1 MKIWHIL
8 FVASLAA
15 LISCTGEKRGY
26 NREVDVLI
34 VGGGASGTTAG
45 IQAARLGASTLIVEE
60 TPWLGGMLT
69 SAGVSAI
76 DGNYRL
82 HSGLWEEF
90 RQNLYDYYGG
100 ADSVKTGWV
109 SNVLFEPSVGAGIL
123 LKMAQAEQKLEVK
136 FESKLQSLQKTED
149 GWVAC
154 FISDEG
160 SFSVKT
166 SVLIDGTELGDVA
179 KMAGIRYDIGM
190 DSRYETGE
198 AIAPEK
204 ANNIVQDLTY
214 VVILKDY
221 GEGADKTI
229 PRPENYDPTPFL
241 CTCENGGCKEDIY
254 GRKPWGCDYMM
265 EYGRLPN
272 NKFMINWPMNGNDY
286 YVNVIEMSEEERQAA
301 YDEAKWYTRCYL
313 YYLQTELGFKNL
325 GIAEGEFPTND
336 GFPLFPYHRESRRI
350 EGKVRFTINDLAQPF
365 DQTTALYRTGIAV
378 GDYPI
383 DHHHAAYSDPSEVPD
398 LHFYPVPSYAL
409 PLGTLI
415 PAMQEDFIVA
425 EKSISVTNIV
435 NGTTRLQPVCL
446 LIGQASGALAAL
458 AVQNGVSPAD
468 VPVRKVQKA
477 LLDAGAYIQPYA
489 DVTPSESYWEA
500 VQRIGATGIIKGEGK
515 NEGWANL
522 TLFHPDSVMTSA
534 ALTEGIKE
542 MIPDFEFNFKGSF
555 VTVEEAGKVA
565 KEMGD
570 LIGTCKKSNN
580 DILQQKIR
588 EIWEIYNFGIFQSD
602 FLVSRCQMAV
612 ILHEIAD
619 PFNLE
624 IDVEGFFKHEHIN
637 PH

>member
-8 FVASLAA
+8 LVASLAA

-26 NREVDVLI
+26 DREVDVLI

-109 SNVLFEPSVGAGIL
+109 SNVLFEPSVGANIL

-136 FESKLQSLQKTED
+136 FESQLQSLQKTEG
-149 GWVAC
+149 GWVAG
-154 FISDEG
+154 FISGEG

-179 KMAGIRYDIGM
+179 KMAGISYDIGM
-190 DSRYETGE
+190 DSRHETGE

-214 VVILKDY
+214 VVILKDF

-241 CTCENGGCKEDIY
+241 CTCENGGCEEDNY

-286 YVNVIEMSEEERQAA
+286 YVNVIEMPEEERQAA

-325 GIAEGEFPTND
+325 GIAEGEFPTDD

-378 GDYPI
+378 GDYPV

-398 LHFYPVPSYAL
+398 LHFYPVPSYSL

-415 PAMQEDFIVA
+415 PAVQEDFIVA

-446 LIGQASGALAAL
+446 LIGQASGTLAAL

-468 VPVRKVQKA
+468 VPARQVQKA

-542 MIPDFEFNFKGSF
+542 MIPDFEFNFKGTF
-555 VTVEEAGKVA
+555 VTVEEAGQAAMKTGISVGTGE
-565 KEMGD
+565 KTESD
-570 LIGTCKKSNN
+570 L
-580 DILQQKIR
+580 LLQKI
-588 EIWEIYNFGIFQSD
+588 EKIWEEYHFGA
-602 FLVSRCQMAV
+602 FLPDAPVSRCQTAV
-612 ILHEIAD
+612 IFQKIAN
-619 PFNLE
+619 PFNVE
-624 IDVEGFFKHEHIN
+624 IDIEGNFKR
-637 PH
+637 